1 MHIVYTLVQSRLFI
15 FTLILALVAWTWGVP
30 NMVQRAQAAG
40 LKSVSDTISD
50 SDLGVDAE
58 HSITFTTPNGLQAG
72 DAIRITFDPSGQ
84 AFDLTGLTSTD
95 VSSSTTH
102 TVWDSSGSCAAG
114 VDFYVNAIST
124 TSDYVEYVLC
134 PGDTVAS
141 STQINFLIGKEG
153 TNDINN
159 PTTAGSYVIRIDG
172 GAGGW
177 QDSGDTRVAI
187 VDDVTVT
194 ASVETIFTFT
204 ITGVNASTTVN
215 NETVQTSATTTAT
228 SVPFGVIS
236 PGTPKFLAQE
246 LRVDTNAA
254 NGFTVTVQA
263 DQTLTASNGADIDT
277 FIDGNSTAS
286 TTAWQSP
293 SNTFGNENTYGHWG
307 LTTDDTDVGSSTLI
321 FGNGSAA
328 FYVGN
333 FVNNPIPVF
342 YHNQPV
348 SYTSSPTSGQSYTR
362 VGYKVEINTLQEA
375 APDYTAT
382 LTYIATP
389 VF

>member
-1 MHIVYTLVQSRLFI
+1 MNTAYPLVQSRAFV
-15 FTLILALVAWTWGVP
+15 FTLILALIAWSLGVP
-30 NMVQRAQAAG
+30 SLVNRAQAAG
-40 LKSVSDTISD
+40 LQNISDTISD

-58 HSITFTTPNGLQAG
+58 HVIKFTTPNGLQAG

-84 AFDLTGLTSTD
+84 AFDLSGLTNAD

-102 TVWDSSGSCAAG
+102 VIQDSAGACGAG
-114 VDFYVNAIST
+114 VDFYVNAINT
-124 TSDYVEYVLC
+124 TNDYIEYVLC

-141 STQINFLIGKEG
+141 STQIDFLIGVEG

-159 PTTAGSYVIRIDG
+159 PSTAGSYIIQIDG
-172 GAGGW
+172 GTGNW
-177 QDSGDTRVAI
+177 QDSGDTRIAI
-187 VDDVTVT
+187 IDDVTVT

-204 ITGVNASTTVN
+204 IVGVNASTTVN
-215 NETVQTSATTTAT
+215 DETVQTVATTTAT
-228 SVPFGVIS
+228 SVPFGVIA

-254 NGFTVTVQA
+254 NGFTVTVEA
-263 DQTLTASNGADIDT
+263 DQTLTAGNGADIDT
-277 FIDGNSTAS
+277 FIDGNNTAS

-307 LTTDDTDVGSSTLI
+307 LTSDDDDVGSSTLI
-321 FGNGSAA
+321 YGNGAA
-328 FYVGN
+328 YYLGN
-333 FVNNPIPVF
+333 FVNNPVPVF
-342 YHNQPV
+342 YHGQPV
-348 SYTSSPTSGQSYTR
+348 SYTSAPTSGQSFTR
-362 VGYKVEINTLQEA
+362 VGYKVEIDTLQEA

-382 LTYIATP
+382 LTYVATP